1 MLRPTLALIVLIT
14 STAAYGQ
21 SQTQS
26 ALSPGRPADVK
37 RAGIV
42 SVDTENTIIL
52 TGSALIIGG
61 IAFYLAN
68 HGTTSASPAPATTTS
83 P

>member
-1 MLRPTLALIVLIT
+1 MLRLIAGLMAIVT

-21 SQTQS
+21 SQS
-26 ALSPGRPADVK
+26 ALSPGRPASVK
-37 RAGIV
+37 QAGIV
-42 SVDTENTIIL
+42 SVDTENTIMI

-61 IAFYLAN
+61 IAFYIAG
-68 HGTTSASPAPATTTS
+68 HGTASASPAAAATTTS